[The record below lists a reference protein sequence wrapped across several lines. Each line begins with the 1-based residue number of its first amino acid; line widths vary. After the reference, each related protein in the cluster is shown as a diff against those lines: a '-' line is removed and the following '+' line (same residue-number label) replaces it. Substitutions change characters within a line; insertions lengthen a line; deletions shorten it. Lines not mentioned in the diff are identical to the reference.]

1 MPSYSRTKGAIVASQ
16 GYYVGAK
23 GTETVVI
30 SSTGIPTNNTIPMVV
45 ATGSGS
51 AAQTIFFVA
60 PAAGY
65 VGTAYVISDT
75 ADRSAAITVS
85 AGSSTAAT
93 TLASVTTPTG
103 SSAVTVVT
111 SLTAVTSATVTAG
124 QLCSVTRAVQG
135 TTGTNTLTINFV
147 RTA

>member
-1 MPSYSRTKGAIVASQ
+1 MGYTHFDKPSGVNGLYT
-16 GYYVGAK
+16 GAK
-23 GTETVVI
+23 GAEIAAV
-30 SSTGIPTNNTIPMVV
+30 SATGIPVKNTVPVV
-45 ATGSGS
+45 VTTGSGS
-51 AAQTIFFVA
+51 AAQTIAFVA
-60 PAAGY
+60 PVTGY
-65 VGTAYVISDT
+65 VGSAYVISDT

-124 QLCSVTRAVQG
+124 QYCSVTRGVMG
-135 TTGTNTLTINFV
+135 TTGTNTLTIDFV